1 MNSQGD
7 DEFVTIY
14 DGKFRHRET
23 TEKYSKVIV
32 LDLDETVGDFTEMI
46 ILWQIIQSQ
55 TTMSQGDFNAFA
67 DIFPEF
73 FRIGIFTILEY
84 LHKKKQKGQCA
95 HIYLYT
101 NNRYSPE
108 FPNLI
113 AHYISDKLHLNH
125 ENPFFDKTICA
136 FKLGDKIIEKDR
148 SEHKKSHNDFIRCTM
163 LPKSTEICFIDDYFH
178 KKMCHDKIYYIQPL
192 PYNHDLSP
200 NTIATR
206 ACSRMPQWFSEKRAL
221 MQLLSIRENHYYI
234 SYEWR
239 CRISQKIMYY
249 IKEFFHL
256 TTFVPRTRKNNKNI
270 GKFTRKRAKYSININ
285 SPK

>member
-1 MNSQGD
+1 MNSHWGD
-7 DEFVTIY
+7 DFVTIY
-14 DGKFRHRET
+14 DGKFCYRET
-23 TEKYSKVIV
+23 VEKYSKVIV
-32 LDLDETVGDFTEMI
+32 LDLDETVGDFSEMI
-46 ILWQIIQSQ
+46 ILWKIVQSQ
-55 TTMSQGDFNAFA
+55 ITMTQDDFNRML

-84 LHKKKQKGQCA
+84 LYKKKQKGYCG

-113 AHYISDKLHLNH
+113 VQYISYKLHLSD

-148 SEHKKSHNDFIRCTM
+148 SEHKKSHHDFIRCTM

-178 KKMCHDKIYYIQPL
+178 TKMRHDKIYYIQPL

-206 ACSRMPQWFSEKRAL
+206 ACSRMPEWFSEKKL
-221 MQLLSIRENHYYI
+221 LVQLLSIREHLDTKQ
-234 SYEWR
+234 YEIQ
-239 CRISQKIMYY
+239 CKISQKIMYY

-270 GKFTRKRAKYSININ
+270 GRFTRKCAKYNRDKNIA
-285 SPK
+285 

>member
-1 MNSQGD
+1 MNSQGGD
-7 DEFVTIY
+7 DFVTIY
-14 DGKFRHRET
+14 DGNFRHHET
-23 TEKYSKVIV
+23 AEKYSKVIV
-32 LDLDETVGDFTEMI
+32 LDLDETVGDFSEMI
-46 ILWQIIQSQ
+46 ILWKIVQSQ
-55 TTMSQGDFNAFA
+55 TSMTQDDFDRIM

-73 FRIGIFTILEY
+73 FRIGIFTIFEY
-84 LHKKKQKGQCA
+84 LCKKRQKGRCTC
-95 HIYLYT
+95 IYLYT

-113 AHYISDKLHLNH
+113 AQYISYKLRL
-125 ENPFFDKTICA
+125 PDDGAFFDKTICA

-178 KKMCHDKIYYIQPL
+178 KKMRHDKIYYIQPH
-192 PYNHDLSP
+192 PYNHNLSP
-200 NTIATR
+200 NIIATR
-206 ACSRMPQWFSEKRAL
+206 ACSRMPQWFSEKKTL
-221 MQLLSIRENHYYI
+221 TQLLSIREQGNAKQ
-234 SYEWR
+234 YELQ

-270 GKFTRKRAKYSININ
+270 GRFTRKNYRSSRDKSE
-285 SPK
+285 

>member
-14 DGKFRHRET
+14 DGNFRLRET

-32 LDLDETVGDFTEMI
+32 LDLDETVGDFSEMI
-46 ILWQIIQSQ
+46 ILWKIVQSQ
-55 TTMSQGDFNAFA
+55 TAMTQDDFNHIM

-84 LHKKKQKGQCA
+84 LYKKRQRGHCS

-113 AHYISDKLHLNH
+113 AQYISYKLELTN
-125 ENPFFDKTICA
+125 EFPFFDKTICA
-136 FKLGDKIIEKDR
+136 FKVGDKIIEKDR
-148 SEHKKSHNDFIRCTM
+148 SEYKKSHNDFIRCTM

-178 KKMCHDKIYYIQPL
+178 KKMRHDKIYYIQPL
-192 PYNHDLSP
+192 PYNHNLSP
-200 NTIATR
+200 HTIATR
-206 ACSRMPQWFSEKRAL
+206 ACSLMPQWFSEKKTLA
-221 MQLLSIRENHYYI
+221 QLLSIREPA
-234 SYEWR
+234 SREQYEIQSK
-239 CRISQKIMYY
+239 ISQKIMYY

-270 GKFTRKRAKYSININ
+270 GKFTRKRAKYY
-285 SPK
+285 